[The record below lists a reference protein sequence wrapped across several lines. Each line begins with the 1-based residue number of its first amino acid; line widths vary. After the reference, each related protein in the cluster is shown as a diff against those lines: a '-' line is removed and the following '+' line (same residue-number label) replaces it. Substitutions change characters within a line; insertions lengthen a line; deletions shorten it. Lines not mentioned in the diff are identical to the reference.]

1 MHDKISNLDEY
12 IKKIEGLNYKGCFTF
27 RGQRCSSQLLEP
39 GIIRRIKKT
48 YTGINE
54 IFESGLLFSLSLN
67 STVDLLKSAK
77 SNKHFKQD
85 ECDLKILEVLQHYGA
100 ATPLLDFTKDPL
112 VALYFACQP
121 SEKNGVESDGK
132 VFSINFSEQI
142 RSRESPIIPVSDP
155 SKINIEDNLYLNRGV
170 WYWSIYENHTC
181 KRSERQKSVFVF
193 GWGLYWKYSTKQLI
207 EELEE
212 VVISADSKQDILERL
227 EQEYDISKETLFIE
241 EEAQPFNDD
250 LYNFAQSYNQNK
262 IIQNFSAED
271 FYDKGENRFWDGDF
285 DWAAEYYKI
294 AYTKK
299 TECVDARFKCAVALY
314 WHDGERSKALEVIED
329 SIKELGEKW
338 EFLLCKAI
346 INEVI
351 ENEWKADLKKAE
363 KMANDENDGYKFRQF
378 IYKYGGRLSDQDQT
392 YRIKLGE

>member
-27 RGQRCSSQLLEP
+27 RGQSCSSWLLEP

-112 VALYFACQP
+112 AALYFACQP

-241 EEAQPFNDD
+241 EEEQPFNDD
-250 LYNFAQSYNQNK
+250 LYNFAQSYNQDK
-262 IIQNFSAED
+262 IIHNFSAED
-271 FYDKGENRFWDGDF
+271 FYERGEDYYLDGSPE
-285 DWAAEYYKI
+285 WAAQYYKM
-294 AYTKK
+294 AYINKPIWI
-299 TECVDARFKCAVALY
+299 DARSKCALSLNCNGEQSTAL
-314 WHDGERSKALEVIED
+314 KVIED

-363 KMANDENDGYKFRQF
+363 EMANDKNESFKFKQY
-378 IYKYGGRLSDQDQT
+378 IHKYGGRLLDQD
-392 YRIKLGE
+392 

>member
-27 RGQRCSSQLLEP
+27 RGQRCSSWLLEP

-48 YTGINE
+48 YTGINK

-77 SNKHFKQD
+77 SNQHFKQD

-132 VFSINFSEQI
+132 VFSINYPDQI
-142 RSRESPIIPVSDP
+142 RSRESPIRPVSDP
-155 SKINIEDNLYLNRGV
+155 SKINIEDNLYLNRGI
-170 WYWSIYENHTC
+170 WYWNIYENHTC
-181 KRSERQKSVFVF
+181 NRSERQKSVFVF
-193 GWGLYWKYSTKQLI
+193 GWGLYWGYSTKKLI

-212 VVISADSKQDILERL
+212 VVISADSKQDIIERL
-227 EQEYDISKETLFIE
+227 EQEYDISKERLFVNE
-241 EEAQPFNDD
+241 ETQPLNND
-250 LYNFAQSYNQNK
+250 LYNFAQSNRHDK
-262 IIQNFSAED
+262 IIHFFSAED
-271 FYDKGENRFWDGDF
+271 FYKKGEDCYWDGSPE
-285 DWAAEYYKI
+285 WAAQYYKM

-299 TECVDARFKCAVALY
+299 PDWIDARSKCALSLNCNGEQSTAL
-314 WHDGERSKALEVIED
+314 KVIED

-346 INEVI
+346 INKVI

-363 KMANDENDGYKFRQF
+363 EMANDKNDSFKFKQF
-378 IYKYGGRLSDQDQT
+378 IHKYGGRLLDQD
-392 YRIKLGE
+392 